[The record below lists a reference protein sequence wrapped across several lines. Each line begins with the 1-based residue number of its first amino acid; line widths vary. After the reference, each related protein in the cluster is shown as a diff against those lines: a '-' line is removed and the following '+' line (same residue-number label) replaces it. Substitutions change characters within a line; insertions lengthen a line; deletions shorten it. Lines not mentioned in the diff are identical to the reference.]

1 MHNYCNTE
9 NCRYHV
15 GLLYD
20 PAKSSPPLTSQSIV
34 LSVSL
39 IIIIIRFAITGIDRH
54 IFVMSQRSNSGKKC
68 TWEKFSVTFT
78 VICAI
83 KPNSAVQFVV
93 NTLFAIKNQ
102 DFFLN
107 SIITAS
113 WKLTNTRARTSPI
126 IIKILIIIITVFTWD
141 TKPCLRKSCAWS
153 FHPAQ
158 PHHYADFNTILC
170 EQH

>member
-9 NCRYHV
+9 NCRYYV

-20 PAKSSPPLTSQSIV
+20 PAKSSPPLKSQSIV

-102 DFFLN
+102 DFFPELN
-107 SIITAS
+107 HNCKLKADNDKSTHKSNNNNNNNCFHMGHKALFEKVLCLILSSSTAS
-113 WKLTNTRARTSPI
+113 S
-126 IIKILIIIITVFTWD
+126 
-141 TKPCLRKSCAWS
+141 
-153 FHPAQ
+153 
-158 PHHYADFNTILC
+158 LC
-170 EQH
+170 RL